1 MPSACLS
8 GLLPGLLSDMDF
20 HIPRLYAI
28 LDAAQAPTHSLID
41 LAEILLESG
50 VRLIQYRDKQANARR
65 LFTMSQEIGERV
77 REAGGIFIVNDRVDI
92 ARAAGADGAHLGQDD
107 LPVEMARRI
116 LPSDKLIGISTHSP
130 AQVRK
135 ANHDPADYVAFG
147 PIFRTQSKERP
158 DREVGL
164 AGLREARKLT
174 RKPLVAIG
182 GITLENARE
191 VIAHGADSVAVI
203 RALLAAADPGVQ
215 ARRFMEVLAE

>member
-1 MPSACLS
+1 MRTMPSACLS

-92 ARAAGADGAHLGQDD
+92 ARAAGTDGAHLGQDD

-147 PIFRTQSKERP
+147 
-158 DREVGL
+158 
-164 AGLREARKLT
+164 
-174 RKPLVAIG
+174 
-182 GITLENARE
+182 GITWENARE